1 MNKGLDALL
10 SATLDVQEEV
20 YIPRLKT
27 AFTIKA
33 LTEEEIEATT
43 QEATTGRN
51 GSVDMKLQ
59 NRLIVAKA
67 TLDPNFNDKALK
79 AHYGTTTADE
89 TVKKALL
96 IGEQAKLF
104 QAVLKLTGFADGSE
118 EAIEDAK
125 N

>member
-27 AFTIKA
+27 TFTIKA

-79 AHYGTTTADE
+79 AHYGTTTPDE

-96 IGEQAKLF
+96 PGEQAKLF